1 MAVSEAERAIVEGL
15 NPRQH
20 EAVTHGSGAVLI
32 LAGPG
37 SGKTRVITHRIAY
50 LVREY
55 RIAPWRILAVTFTNK
70 AAREMRSRMEPLLGE
85 DARNVH
91 MGTFHSMCARF
102 LRADGEAIGIS
113 RDFVIYDDADQI
125 SVMKRVLEELHVD
138 PRRFSPR
145 SVLSAI
151 SNAKS
156 EMIVPEQYAAKV
168 RNYFDEVVA
177 QAWVRYEGALRNSAA
192 LDFDDLLNEAVRL
205 LQESPEALDKYAG
218 RYAHVL
224 VDEFQDTSP
233 AQYLL
238 ARLLASHHEN
248 ITVVGD
254 PDQSIYSWRAADVR
268 NVGYFE
274 RDFPE
279 STTYLLEQN
288 YRSTPAILAAADA
301 VIAKSADRKP
311 RTLWTERPAGD
322 LIATYDAYNDEEE
335 AETVAAEIAGL
346 SNAGRRYGEMA
357 VMYRTNGMSRA
368 IEEALVRRRIPYRLI
383 GGVRFYQR
391 REIKDLVAY
400 LRLIHNAAD
409 EASFRRIVNVPARG
423 IGDRSVQ
430 RLQDYAREHSLSL
443 SQAAQAAGMGN
454 VVGITGRSANA
465 IRGFVETIG
474 TLRATVG
481 QPLPKLLDAVLATT
495 GYGRYLQESEA
506 EGEERLENVLQ
517 LRAVMDQYEDIGGEE
532 ENDLAQF
539 LQDVSLV
546 ADVDEMK
553 DDVDAV
559 TLITLHTAKGLEFP
573 VVFMIGME
581 EGVLPHIRS
590 FDDPRQMEEERR
602 LAYVGITRAMDLL
615 YLTRAYRRFSFGI
628 SASNPAS
635 RFLSDIPKEVVRPL
649 GSASRSY
656 AEAAA
661 APLKYDDLPAE
672 EAEFGPGDRV
682 FHPKFG
688 GGQIVSAVKNGSDIE
703 YQVAFD
709 DAEKVGVK
717 RLLQQYARLTPA

>member
-661 APLKYDDLPAE
+661 APPKYDELPAE